1 VWERW
6 LAHDPVRMIPQ
17 RLDALKQMALIYLDC
32 GTKDEWF
39 LDVGTRWMAALM
51 RENGLEV
58 VHEEFDAGHMS
69 IPFRYN
75 RSLPLISKALVP
87 PEG

>member
-1 VWERW
+1 
-6 LAHDPVRMIPQ
+6 MIPE

-39 LDVGTRWMAALM
+39 LDVGTRWMASLM
-51 RENGLEV
+51 REHGLEV
-58 VHEEFDAGHMS
+58 VHEEFDSGHMS
-69 IPFRYN
+69 IQFRYN